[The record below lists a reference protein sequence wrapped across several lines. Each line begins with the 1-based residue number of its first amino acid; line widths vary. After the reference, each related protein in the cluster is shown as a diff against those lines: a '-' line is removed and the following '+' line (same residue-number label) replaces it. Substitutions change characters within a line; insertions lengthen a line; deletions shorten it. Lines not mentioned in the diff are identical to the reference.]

1 MKGDPRPAAWPA
13 SLLIASFSVALVS
26 GCSASTGDEQSG
38 PCANFS
44 ADPIVKAIGDVSGV
58 LQVVE
63 STLSDGVHREC
74 VYYGKYGDD
83 PIIGFTVTEGAKN
96 AASVDA
102 HKMEA
107 DACSFE
113 RFPVGDDAYRVL
125 PCSGRLYGLTYFI
138 QKGSSE
144 LKIEVTQKGGHNFAD
159 LDKAAIA
166 IGQQL

>member
-44 ADPIVKAIGDVSGV
+44 ADPIV
-58 LQVVE
+58 
-63 STLSDGVHREC
+63 
-74 VYYGKYGDD
+74 
-83 PIIGFTVTEGAKN
+83 TEGAKN
-96 AASVDA
+96 ADSVDA